1 MASVPVSFPN
11 LRVVDHPLVHVKLA
25 SLRDRRTGNAEFRRV
40 VRELAGLLTIEA
52 TRGLPTRAID
62 LETPLEPTRGA
73 AFAKPLTIV
82 PILRAGLGM
91 SEGVLALL
99 PEAHVG
105 HVGVY
110 RNETS
115 LEPVP
120 YYAKFPPE
128 IADGTV
134 LLVDPMLATGGT
146 ASHAVDV
153 LKKRGC
159 REITLLC
166 LVAAPE
172 GVARMLGRHPDVP
185 IWTASLDRELSA
197 NGRILPGLGDA
208 GDRIFGTEH
217 APVQG

>member
-1 MASVPVSFPN
+1 MD
-11 LRVVDHPLVHVKLA
+11 LHLVDHPLVRTKLA
-25 SLRDRRTGNAEFRRV
+25 RLRDRTTGNADFRRLV
-40 VRELAGLLTIEA
+40 GELAGLMVFEE
-52 TRGLPTRAID
+52 TRGLATRPID
-62 LETPLEPTRGA
+62 VDTPLERTNGVALAR
-73 AFAKPLTIV
+73 PLTVV

-91 SEGVLALL
+91 ADGVLRVL
-99 PEAHVG
+99 PEAKVG

-128 IADGTV
+128 IAEGTV

-146 ASHAVDV
+146 SVHTITL

-159 REITLLC
+159 RDIVFLV
-166 LVAAPE
+166 LVAAPA
-172 GVARMLGRHPDVP
+172 GVARLTQAHPDVP
-185 IWTASLDRELSA
+185 VYAASLDRELSKD
-197 NGRILPGLGDA
+197 GRILPGLGDA

>member
-1 MASVPVSFPN
+1 MD
-11 LRVVDHPLVHVKLA
+11 LRIVDHPLVRTKLA
-25 SLRDRRTGNAEFRRV
+25 RLRDRATGNADFRRLV
-40 VRELAGLLTIEA
+40 GELAGLLVFEA
-52 TRGLPTRAID
+52 TRGLATRPID
-62 LETPLEPTRGA
+62 VDTPLERTTGA
-73 AFAKPLTIV
+73 ALAKPLTVV
-82 PILRAGLGM
+82 PILRAGLGLAD
-91 SEGVLALL
+91 GVLRMV
-99 PEAHVG
+99 PEAKVG

-128 IADGTV
+128 IAEGTV

-146 ASHAVDV
+146 AVHTLTL

-159 REITLLC
+159 RDIVFVV
-166 LVAAPE
+166 LVAAPA
-172 GVARMLGRHPDVP
+172 GVARVQAAHPDVP
-185 IWTASLDRELSA
+185 VYAASLDRELSKD
-197 NGRILPGLGDA
+197 GRILPGLGDA

>member
-1 MASVPVSFPN
+1 M
-11 LRVVDHPLVHVKLA
+11 VV
-25 SLRDRRTGNAEFRRV
+25 
-40 VRELAGLLTIEA
+40 EA
-52 TRGLPTRAID
+52 TRGLATRPVD
-62 LETPLEPTRGA
+62 VDTPLERTTGVA
-73 AFAKPLTIV
+73 LEKPLTVV

-91 SEGVLALL
+91 ADGVLRVV
-99 PEAHVG
+99 PEAKVG

-128 IADGTV
+128 IAEGTV

-146 ASHAVDV
+146 AVHTVTV

-159 REITLLC
+159 RDIVFLV
-166 LVAAPE
+166 LVAAPK
-172 GVARMLGRHPDVP
+172 GVARMNEAHPDVP
-185 IWTASLDRELSA
+185 IYAACLDRELSKD
-197 NGRILPGLGDA
+197 GRILPGLGDA
-208 GDRIFGTEH
+208 GDRLFGTEH